1 MKMTS
6 PLANRISLFTMFIAV
21 LAIIASTTFESIT
34 NYHLASEQAKEKMQ
48 VLAEVTAFNIASP
61 SMFGDAEA
69 ASAVLNAL
77 NAESTVVSAYLLN
90 ANKQRLAQYQRTS
103 RTEQEHLEQFTQV
116 VQWQNK
122 AVGELFFA
130 FDSSG
135 LQEQLFHQF
144 RFSLV
149 STLIAVLVAGFLV
162 QWMIRIS
169 TKPLR
174 NLSEVAEKI
183 SRQSDYS
190 LRAKIVSNH
199 DDVSQLIHTFNT
211 MLDHIEKQNSALH
224 EQQSIL
230 HSSEH
235 RLLLATASAELGIWD
250 LDLRDNT
257 LIWDDR
263 MYEMYGI
270 AREDIC
276 NNLETWTNSLHPH
289 DKDQTM
295 ANYQAAIRGDK
306 EFSSTFRIVNPDGK
320 LKYMKA
326 SAATLR
332 DSKGKALRMLGINSD
347 VTESELLGKRAMEML
362 TDVQQVNAELS
373 FQKHALDEHAIVSIA
388 DAHGGIT
395 YVNDNFCEI
404 SGYSR
409 TELMGKNHSVL
420 RSDEHSP
427 EFIANMSETLAK
439 GKTWRGE
446 IKNLKKSGEHY
457 WVAATI
463 VPSLNETGEIVSWIG
478 IRTDI
483 TKIKST
489 EEQLRRSQK
498 MESIG
503 ELAGGIAHDFN
514 NLLGI
519 IIGNLDLIDY
529 QVESDSKLQ
538 KRVQKAQNAA
548 LRGSSLTSRL
558 LNFSRQSA
566 TDQSLVDIGKVIV
579 DFEDLIRKSLTASI
593 SIKIHRSDQL
603 WMVELNSDEL
613 EDALVNL
620 ALNARDAMSE
630 GGQLLIEV
638 KNTKLENHPRSLKN
652 GLAPGEYVQ
661 LTISDTGIGMDSAIT
676 EKIFDPFFTTKNKG
690 DGTGLGLAMVYGF
703 VQRSHGHLSVTSE
716 VGAGTTFSMYLPRA
730 SSADK
735 ISPKLGEAEA
745 LRPTGM
751 ETILIVDDEAELASV
766 ARSILDILGYT
777 TICAQGGLEALQI
790 LETNRSI
797 DLVFTDVV
805 MPGGMSGLDLAEA
818 IAMQYPAVGIL
829 LTSGFTAKANH
840 SESAEKL
847 IQKMIKKPYRDIE
860 LALRVRETLDEVK

>member
-1 MKMTS
+1 MKITS
-6 PLANRISLFTMFIAV
+6 PLAHRISFFTMLIAA
-21 LAIIASTTFESIT
+21 LAIIASTAFESIT
-34 NYHLASEQAKEKMQ
+34 NYQLATAQAKQKMQ

-77 NAESTVVSAYLLN
+77 SAEPTVVSAHLLN

-103 RTEQEHLEQFTQV
+103 HKEQKHLEQLTV
-116 VQWQNK
+116 LVQWQNK
-122 AVGELFFA
+122 TVGELFFA
-130 FDSSG
+130 IDSSG
-135 LQEQLFHQF
+135 LEEQLFRQF

-149 STLIAVLVAGFLV
+149 STLIAVLAAGFLV

-183 SRQSDYS
+183 GRESDYS
-190 LRAKIVSNH
+190 LRASITSSH
-199 DDVSQLIHTFNT
+199 DDVSQLTHTFNA
-211 MLDHIEKQNSALH
+211 MLDHIEEQNTALH
-224 EQQSIL
+224 EQQAIL
-230 HSSEH
+230 HSSEQ
-235 RLLLATASAELGIWD
+235 RLLLATASAGLGIWD
-250 LDLRDNT
+250 LDIRNNILV
-257 LIWDDR
+257 WDDR
-263 MYEMYGI
+263 MFEMHGI
-270 AREDIC
+270 ARKDSQ
-276 NNLETWTNSLHPH
+276 NNLDTWTNSLHPY
-289 DKDQTM
+289 DKKKTI
-295 ANYQAAIRGDK
+295 ANYQTAILEDK
-306 EFSSTFRIVNPDGK
+306 EFSGTFRIVNPDGK

-326 SAATLR
+326 NAVILR
-332 DSKGKALRMLGINSD
+332 DAKGKAVRMLGINSD
-347 VTESELLGKRAMEML
+347 VTESELLGKRALEML

-388 DAHGGIT
+388 DAQGGIT

-404 SGYSR
+404 SGYNR
-409 TELMGKNHSVL
+409 TELMGKNHSLL

-427 EFIANMSETLAK
+427 EFIASMTNTLAK

-446 IKNLKKSGEHY
+446 MKNLKKSGEHY

-529 QVESDSKLQ
+529 QVENDSKLQ

-566 TDQSLVDIGKVIV
+566 TDQSLVDIGKIIV
-579 DFEDLIRKSLTASI
+579 DFEDLIRKSLTASV
-593 SIKIHRSDQL
+593 SINIHRSDHL
-603 WMVELNSDEL
+603 WMVELNPDEL

-620 ALNARDAMSE
+620 ALNARDAMPD
-630 GGQLLIEV
+630 GGKLRIEV
-638 KNTKLENHPRSLKN
+638 KNTRLDKHSRSLKN

-716 VGAGTTFSMYLPRA
+716 IGTGTTFSMYLPRA
-730 SSADK
+730 ISADK
-735 ISPKLGEAEA
+735 QSPELGEAEA
-745 LRPTGM
+745 SRPTGM

-777 TICAQGGLEALQI
+777 TICAYSGLEALQI
-790 LETNRSI
+790 LETQHSI

-805 MPGGMSGLDLAEA
+805 MPGGMSGFDLAEA
-818 IAMQYPAVGIL
+818 ITIQYPAVGIL

-840 SESAEKL
+840 SENAEKL
-847 IQKMIKKPYRDIE
+847 IQKMIKKPYRDVE